1 MSDVAFL
8 DPALTELR
16 EAARWYDEQ
25 ESGVGREFLHAVEQ
39 ALDRLL
45 HDPSARPTAGRG
57 LYRQLVERFPFDLL
71 YRIRPAQ
78 IEIVAV
84 AHHSRKPGYWQ
95 DRTR

>member
-1 MSDVAFL
+1 MSEVVFL
-8 DPALTELR
+8 DPALAELR

-25 ESGVGREFLHAVEQ
+25 ETGVGQEFLRAVEQ

-57 LYRQLVERFPFDLL
+57 VHRQFVDRFPFDLL

-78 IEIVAV
+78 IEILAV

-95 DRTR
+95 HRAR